1 MAHGEKL
8 VRRKTFAHR
17 KTFTHRGVS
26 PRSLYTKQF
35 LHTGTFTHRSFYTQE
50 LLHTEAVARKIAM
63 RPQCLT
69 LSSHAKGLRLTLAN
83 SNFISVFDVPPSLRA
98 KGRRRGTEYLHL
110 ATRLCLRHAQ
120 FPQGLTFRWTKPS
133 CPQVGTTRASF
144 RNMSRQKELSY
155 NVRYNV
161 RIYVSLSSSSSWEM

>member
-63 RPQCLT
+63 RPQFLT

-120 FPQGLTFRWTKPS
+120 FPQGLTFRWTKPG
-133 CPQVGTTRASF
+133 CPC
-144 RNMSRQKELSY
+144 RQK
-155 NVRYNV
+155 RKT
-161 RIYVSLSSSSSWEM
+161 